1 MNFKKISFTISLIF
15 STIFFNQ
22 SKAQITTHWLLN
34 TGYVYQTQSFG
45 EIGVKAIFLKK
56 DDVLYRLGGSALFG
70 SANGKFAAIPK
81 LQGDVLL
88 NFQKGADL
96 NHSHYFL
103 VGAEATTKYI
113 APKVGVS
120 ILGIIDLTAGY
131 GIGLSGQNISGKE
144 LKGLNINF
152 GLNLPFVMLNDMLK

>member
-1 MNFKKISFTISLIF
+1 MNFNKIFFIISLIF
-15 STIFFNQ
+15 STTFLNQ
-22 SKAQITTHWLLN
+22 TKAQTTTHWLLN
-34 TGYVYQTQSFG
+34 TGYAYQTQSFG
-45 EIGVKAIFLKK
+45 EIGVKALFLKN
-56 DDVLYRLGGSALFG
+56 DDVLYRLGGSALLG
-70 SANGKFAAIPK
+70 NANGKFAAIPK

-88 NFQKGADL
+88 NFQKGVDL
-96 NHSHYFL
+96 YHSHYFIL
-103 VGAEATTKYI
+103 GAEATTKYI

-131 GIGLSGQNISGKE
+131 GFGFSGQNINGKE